1 MVKSI
6 FDTVIHTA
14 TPAEIKAAC
23 KDPGIPKHS
32 MMRINGQPAVYNLY
46 DNVTLKP
53 LTWKGRGKSSLKKW
67 FAKKCPT
74 VSHDY
79 TLRDLLV
86 TILTSPIFFGLLLT
100 IWVAVNIYVYY
111 NKTDE
116 NEDYMLIGLIAA
128 SLVCH
133 FMYYLGFA
141 SYFQWRG
148 LAPDTILYVFLLLL
162 SPIIPA
168 AATLIINGLNSNGAK
183 ISDTVKEYLEYYY
196 MAGAGFYAV
205 LGAANT
211 LFGQIP
217 FYLIRF
223 AAWGLG
229 NLLSGR

>member
-32 MMRINGQPAVYNLY
+32 MMWINGKPAVYNLY
-46 DNVTLKP
+46 DNVTLKAT
-53 LTWKGRGKSSLKKW
+53 TWKGRGRPSLKKW

-79 TLRDLLV
+79 TLRDLLID
-86 TILTSPIFFGLLLT
+86 TLRSPIFVGLLLT
-100 IWVAVNIYVYY
+100 IWVAVNVYVYY

-133 FMYYLGFA
+133 FMYYIGFLD
-141 SYFQWRG
+141 YFGWRG
-148 LAPDTILYVFLLLL
+148 LTPDTILYVFLLLL

-168 AATLIINGLNSNGAK
+168 AAVLIINVLSSNGVK
-183 ISDTVKEYLEYYY
+183 ISDTIKEYLEYYY
-196 MAGAGFYAV
+196 MAGAGFYAT
-205 LGAANT
+205 LGAAHT
-211 LFGQIP
+211 ILGP
-217 FYLIRF
+217 MAGHLIRF
-223 AAWGLG
+223 AAWKLG
-229 NLLSGR
+229 DLLSGR